1 MALNGWFQP
10 KMISN
15 HTGKKLINF
24 TSDTF
29 TVGLIAH
36 SANALAARGTTETYE
51 FVSDL
56 LANNG
61 SALTEAS
68 GGGYSR
74 LSLTG
79 VSYTLS
85 GLVITFTCSS
95 PQWNPLTGSF
105 DYAWIHD
112 ETASSGT
119 DATRPLLTIY
129 DLGGTQSPSG
139 QPFILQV
146 NASGIF
152 TDTVTQ

>member
-10 KMISN
+10 KFYSN
-15 HTGKKLINF
+15 HVGKKLVNF

-29 TVGLIAH
+29 NVGLII
-36 SANALAARGTTETYE
+36 SGTALAARGTTEGYE

-56 LANNG
+56 LANGG

-74 LSLTG
+74 QALTS

-85 GLVITFTCSS
+85 GLVVTFTASS
-95 PQWNPLTGSF
+95 PEWNPLTGNF
-105 DYAWIHD
+105 AYAWIHD

-119 DATRPLLTIY
+119 DATRPLLGIY
-129 DLGGTQSPSG
+129 DLGGTQSPSA
-139 QPFILQV
+139 QPFILSV

-152 TDTVTQ
+152 TDTITQ